1 MISTTLSVNKKNYK
15 NIDKQGP
22 QPIKYPI
29 VGEGGHN
36 MGCPR
41 SVGGCKCRPGVENL
55 TKTQKFSPKQVAGDK
70 YFLMALVSLKTL
82 HEVAKFYIYI

>member
-29 VGEGGHN
+29 VPPHSE
-36 MGCPR
+36 
-41 SVGGCKCRPGVENL
+41 PGADNF
-55 TKTQKFSPKQVAGDK
+55 QIIG
-70 YFLMALVSLKTL
+70 M
-82 HEVAKFYIYI
+82 AKFFHWQGLK